1 MTALDQFKDFIA
13 NTKLRM
19 TRERESVIQAIGAH
33 EGHFT
38 VSVIMKKL
46 KSEGTAI
53 APSTVYRIIPHLL
66 EAGLIRKAPSISSSC
81 TDEQVYETIHDHQH
95 HDHLICEHCGEV
107 IEFSESAIEVLQ
119 NKVAEQYGYKLKKHQ
134 LELRGVCPA
143 CQKKIVAEAVNA
155 W

>member
-1 MTALDQFKDFIA
+1 MTALDQFKDFIGK
-13 NTKLRM
+13 TKLRM
-19 TRERESVIQAIGAH
+19 TRERELVIQAIGAH

-38 VSVIMKKL
+38 VSVIMEKL
-46 KSEGTAI
+46 KSEGAAI
-53 APSTVYRIIPHLL
+53 APSTVYRIIPHLI
-66 EAGLIRKAPSISSSC
+66 EARLIRKAPHGNAA
-81 TDEQVYETIHDHQH
+81 DEQAYEQIFSHEH

-107 IEFSESAIEVLQ
+107 IEFEDSAIEILQ

-143 CQKKIVAEAVNA
+143 CQEKILAEAVNA